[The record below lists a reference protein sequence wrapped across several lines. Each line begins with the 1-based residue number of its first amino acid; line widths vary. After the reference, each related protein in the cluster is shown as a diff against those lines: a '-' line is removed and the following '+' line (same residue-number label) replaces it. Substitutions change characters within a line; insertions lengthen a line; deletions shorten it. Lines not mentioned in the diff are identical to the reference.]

1 MADVERRY
9 KTLDLERRGHVA
21 VLAIPGFSGL
31 DSLVGILSEE
41 LNEVCA
47 AIAFDEGIRVL
58 VLTTAQ
64 KPGAVL
70 PAAGTAA
77 PAAPASP
84 APLRATESMAALGF
98 PTIAAITGDAVGFGL
113 ELAMACDVRIASE
126 TSRFGL
132 PQICDG
138 QIPCHGGTQRLPRLV
153 GRAKAMEMILM
164 GEPISAEEASRT
176 ALVNRLA
183 PVGAVEA
190 AALEIAQDMAT
201 KGPVAL
207 RHAKE
212 AIHKG
217 LDMTIEQGLRLE
229 IDLYFLL
236 HSTAD
241 RVEGIEAFKQKRKPE
256 FRGE

>member
-1 MADVERRY
+1 
-9 KTLDLERRGHVA
+9 VA
-21 VLAIPGFSGL
+21 LLSIPGFSGL
-31 DSLVGILSEE
+31 DPLIGVLSEE
-41 LNEVCA
+41 LNEVCR

-58 VLTTAQ
+58 VLTTAVKQ
-64 KPGAVL
+64 DVL
-70 PAAGTAA
+70 PPVKDTAA
-77 PAAPASP
+77 SVPDASSVS
-84 APLRATESMAALGF
+84 LRVTESIAALGF
-98 PTIAAITGDAVGFGL
+98 PTIAAVSGDAIGFGL
-113 ELAMACDVRIASE
+113 ELAMACDVRIASQS
-126 TSRFGL
+126 SRFGL
-132 PQICDG
+132 PQILDG

-153 GRAKAMEMILM
+153 GRAKAAEMILL
-164 GEPISAEEASRT
+164 GELISAEEASRT

-183 PVGAVEA
+183 PVGDVEA

-236 HSTAD
+236 HSTKD
-241 RVEGIEAFKQKRKPE
+241 RVEGIEAFKEKRKPE
-256 FRGE
+256 FHGE